1 MKTQLLALLLCAC
14 TPFIYASESAS
25 AAMPESPDT
34 TRAFFS
40 PFHCPPFPCPQPC
53 PPCAPQCPKVVC
65 PQPCPPCNPCIPT
78 DVISGCFFAGT
89 SVETPVISQMGNRF
103 VVTFNPS
110 GDLFGLGTYTV
121 SLVAPGCSLVVP
133 IVASDSAIQ
142 PILISSTNTSFT
154 IGNVFP
160 GALVCF
166 LAASLT

>member
-14 TPFIYASESAS
+14 TPLVYADGPVAT
-25 AAMPESPDT
+25 PENSDT
-34 TRAFFS
+34 TRGFFS

-53 PPCAPQCPKVVC
+53 PPCVPQCPKIVC

-89 SVETPVISQMGNRF
+89 SVETPVLSQIGNRF

-110 GDLFGLGTYTV
+110 GDIFGLGTYTV

-133 IVASDSAIQ
+133 IVASSNPIMQ
-142 PILISSTNTSFT
+142 PILIGSTNTSFT
-154 IGNVFP
+154 VGNIFP
-160 GALVCF
+160 GELVCF
-166 LAASLT
+166 LASSLT